1 MIISGPLLGYVLY
14 RASVELG
21 KKIREFRN
29 K

>member
-14 RASVELG
+14 RATVEFG
-21 KKIREFRN
+21 KKIREFKN